1 MKKLNEQVAVVTG
14 SAQGI
19 GRSVA
24 EALAAEGAKIVV
36 SDINAELAEKTA
48 GEIAQKF
55 GVETLAVAGNVAKYE
70 DCENLIKQALD
81 KFSKIN
87 ILINNAG
94 ITRDNLIL
102 RMTDAEWD
110 SVIAVNLKGVFNC
123 TKAASRFLLKQ
134 RSGKIVNIA
143 SVVGLMGNAGQA
155 NYSASKGGVIALTK
169 TCAREF
175 ASRGINVN
183 AIAPGFIR
191 TAMTDA
197 LSEENKKKLS
207 DQIPLSRLGEPEDVA
222 KAAVFLCT
230 EDSAYITGHVI
241 SVNGGMYM

>member
-1 MKKLNEQVAVVTG
+1 MKLKDQVSIVTG
-14 SAQGI
+14 GAQGI
-19 GRSVA
+19 GRSI
-24 EALAAEGAKIVV
+24 AEGLAREGAIVV
-36 SDINAELAEKTA
+36 LSDINQEQ
-48 GEIAQKF
+48 AQKAADEIKEKF
-55 GVETLAVAGNVAKYE
+55 KVETMAIVGNVAKYE
-70 DCENLIKQALD
+70 DCEKIINQVLD

-94 ITRDNLIL
+94 ITRDNLL
-102 RMTDAEWD
+102 MRMTDAEWD
-110 SVIAVNLKGVFNC
+110 SVLGVNLKGVFNC
-123 TKAASRFLLKQ
+123 TKAVSRHMLKA
-134 RSGKIVNIA
+134 RNGRIVNIA

-175 ASRGINVN
+175 ASRGVLVN

-197 LSEENKKKLS
+197 LSDDVKKKLS
-207 DQIPLSRLGEPEDVA
+207 DQIPLGRLGEADDVA
-222 KAAVFLCT
+222 KAAVFLCG
-230 EDSAYITGHVI
+230 EDSSYITGHVI